1 MQLHRAMLL
10 KNISQIFLQHWGLSG
25 RLSQAAQGA
34 VLSLPTERGEHRP
47 FAPAC
52 VGCSHVFRKRPQG
65 VAQTLSAAEQGEA
78 ERLCDG
84 CPCVGAE
91 EICGAPS
98 PYPCRSEGE
107 RRLPSQPPSQP
118 STKELSGASLPHR
131 KKVKRLTY
139 EATPNSARVKKLCFQ
154 PAQTHPPER
163 CHRIHVL

>member
-1 MQLHRAMLL
+1 MTSVSYAVGASNASQEYFS
-10 KNISQIFLQHWGLSG
+10 NISSVL
-25 RLSQAAQGA
+25 RLWEGAERQAQTVQGA
-34 VLSLPTERGEHRP
+34 VLSLQRSVDNAVP

-98 PYPCRSEGE
+98 PYPCRSVDNTVP
-107 RRLPSQPPSQP
+107 L
-118 STKELSGASLPHR
+118 LHLA
-131 KKVKRLTY
+131 V
-139 EATPNSARVKKLCFQ
+139 
-154 PAQTHPPER
+154 PAQAGGIARSDIRVPELCEGGSPVGAR
-163 CHRIHVL
+163 ASAASQAN

>member
-1 MQLHRAMLL
+1 MWLGRAMLL
-10 KNISQIFLQHWGLSG
+10 KNISQIFLQRRGTE
-25 RLSQAAQGA
+25 RQAKPNRSRGG
-34 VLSLPTERGEHRP
+34 VISPTERGEHRP

-98 PYPCRSEGE
+98 PYPCRSVDNTVP
-107 RRLPSQPPSQP
+107 L
-118 STKELSGASLPHR
+118 LHLA
-131 KKVKRLTY
+131 V
-139 EATPNSARVKKLCFQ
+139 
-154 PAQTHPPER
+154 PAQAGGIARSDIRVPELCEGGSPVGTR
-163 CHRIHVL
+163 ASAAFQTDQQTSQQANQARRN

>member
-1 MQLHRAMLL
+1 MHL
-10 KNISQIFLQHWGLSG
+10 KNISQISLQCWALGGVLSG
-25 RLSQAAQGA
+25 RHKPIKGQCYLSNGA
-34 VLSLPTERGEHRP
+34 WLTCP

-154 PAQTHPPER
+154 PAQAHPQGR
-163 CHRIHVL
+163 YRRIHVL